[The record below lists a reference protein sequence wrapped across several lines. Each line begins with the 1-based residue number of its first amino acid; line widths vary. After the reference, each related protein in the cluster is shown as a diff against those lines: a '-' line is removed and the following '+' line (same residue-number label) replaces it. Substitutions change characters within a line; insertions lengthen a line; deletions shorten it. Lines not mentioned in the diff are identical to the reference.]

1 MKKTDYKE
9 AGEKLIDHVS
19 EVSTLFVNIEEL
31 HGRVL
36 AEDIIATEDVPA
48 YARSPYDGYA
58 FRAVDTKGAS
68 KDSPAVLDIIEDIR
82 VNQIPFNIISPGTAI
97 RLVTGSPIP
106 GGADAVCKYEDTEFT
121 DKTVKIFREF
131 GEGENI
137 ISAGEDIERGR
148 ILAKKGTVIDTGLIG
163 TMASL
168 GIDQAEVYRRVIAGI
183 ISTGDEV
190 TDLNEPLKPGMIRNS
205 NRYTIAAAL
214 ESIGIDTV
222 YLGHSGDDRDEIKK
236 LILLGE
242 AGCDVVVSTGGVSAG
257 EYDLVPDAMED
268 AGYELLVRGVD
279 IKPGMACAYGVKEG
293 MLMLALSGNP
303 ASSLTNLQCVC
314 YPALRKLMG
323 IGEFGHELIK
333 MKLKND
339 CFKKSSGVRFLR
351 GTVKIEKGQAVFNA
365 PGEQGNVVISSSI
378 GCNAYGIISVK
389 EGRIDAGSMIDGF
402 LVNTLV

>member
-1 MKKTDYKE
+1 MKRTDYKE
-9 AGEKLIDHVS
+9 AGEILIDHVS

-31 HGRVL
+31 YGRVL
-36 AEDIIATEDVPA
+36 AEDIVATEDVPA

-58 FRAVDTKGAS
+58 FRSADTEGAS
-68 KDSPAVLDIIEDIR
+68 ENSPAVLDIIEEIR
-82 VNQIPFNIISPGTAI
+82 VNQIPFNIVSPGTAI

-121 DKTVKIFREF
+121 DKTVKISRKYEY
-131 GEGENI
+131 GENI
-137 ISAGEDIERGR
+137 IRAGEDIERGKL
-148 ILAKKGTVIDTGLIG
+148 LAKKGTVIDTGLIG

-168 GIDQAEVYRRVIAGI
+168 GIRQAEVYRRVIAGI

-190 TDLNEPLKPGMIRNS
+190 TDLSEPLKPGMIRNS

-222 YLGHSGDDRDEIKK
+222 YLGHAGDDKEETKK

-257 EYDLVPDAMED
+257 EYDLVPDAMEA

-279 IKPGMACAYGVKEG
+279 IKPGMACAYGVKDN
-293 MLMLALSGNP
+293 MIMLALSGNP

-323 IGEFGHELIK
+323 MEGYGHELIK
-333 MKLKND
+333 MKIGND
-339 CFKKSSGVRFLR
+339 FLKKSKGVRFIR
-351 GTVKIEKGQAVFNA
+351 GTVKIEKGNAVFRA
-365 PGEQGNVVISSSI
+365 SGAQGNVVISSTI
-378 GCNAYGIISVK
+378 GCNAYGIITDK
-389 EGRIDAGSMIDGF
+389 EGSIKAGTMIDGF
-402 LVNTLV
+402 LVNPIR